1 MASSIDCCRSWQNGR
16 WWNDPDQTRE
26 PFDDIEV
33 TGSVA
38 ANILSG
44 GSWNGDELFGITEER
59 LHLQLHPTVISK
71 QGSQSRPLD
80 PLTYISGQ
88 T

>member
-1 MASSIDCCRSWQNGR
+1 MVFGGG
-16 WWNDPDQTRE
+16 NDPDHPNERT
-26 PFDDIEV
+26 FDDIEV

-44 GSWNGDELFGITEER
+44 GSWFLGDELFGITEDR

-71 QGSQSRPLD
+71 QAIHNHVLS
-80 PLTYISGQ
+80 IH
-88 T
+88 